1 MNFDDFFD
9 IDGLLLDDIYLKNNK
24 MLITNTFNCTPIEI
38 LNKKG
43 DHYYKLKNIHQS
55 ERFYTLSLRT
65 EFNYKACYSLAL
77 IYYNKF
83 LISTLFEELLISY
96 TYIIQIYQTDYDTI
110 NTIDNIQATKYLE
123 LVLNILVNF
132 QRTTYFNHVNTLNQI
147 RPILYTLYKLY
158 KLSNK
163 YNHIYIPLLD
173 QFLLKDKY
181 IFNDE
186 TEYIHY
192 LEIIINNLPNILE
205 EKIYNSLFTKI
216 SIYPNKL
223 KKYNTILQNHYIS
236 SHQHIKPLMLLN
248 VQKNKKNI
256 GYISDSYSAILFKYM
271 KHIFNNHDYNKYNIF
286 IYTFRTKLNVNNIH
300 KDVHKYVH
308 YKYLNNTSSKDIATI
323 IKNDN
328 IDILIDQMQFT
339 IHSKMDIL
347 CYKPAKHIISYLAS
361 PISSIYVDYIFLDK
375 YLYNNQDYIKEKILY
390 LPYGIHCYDTSVYPK
405 INKKINIF
413 TPVIRIGF
421 TGCFFKMT
429 DTMFNIINSVL
440 DNNNNVIL
448 LIRNSKFKYLENK
461 DLFLKNILPK
471 HRHKINISTIYSD
484 TNFYDIY
491 NHIDILLDIYP
502 YGGCTTIFDALYMNT
517 VCVSLKGNSIQ
528 ERYAWSF
535 FNLLGFPELCVD
547 TEQQL
552 VDKISYLCNNPDS
565 IKKYESLIKKN
576 IIKHPM
582 TNCNTF
588 IKDIEHHYDMLT

>member
-1 MNFDDFFD
+1 MNFDDLFD

-24 MLITNTFNCTPIEI
+24 MLIKDTFNCTPIEI

-43 DHYYKLKNIHQS
+43 GHYYNLKNINNA
-55 ERFYTLSLRT
+55 EYVYILSLRT
-65 EFNYKACYSLAL
+65 EFNYEACYSLAL
-77 IYYNKF
+77 IYFQKF
-83 LISTLFEELLISY
+83 KTSTLFEELLISY
-96 TYIIQIYQTDYDTI
+96 TYIIQIYQSDYDTI
-110 NTIDNIQATKYLE
+110 NNISDIHATKYLE
-123 LVLNILVNF
+123 LILNIITNIE
-132 QRTTYFNHVNTLNQI
+132 QTNYYKHTNIIQQI
-147 RPILYTLYKLY
+147 YSILYTLYKLY

-163 YNHIYIPLLD
+163 YSHRYMYILD

-181 IFNDE
+181 IFNNE
-186 TEYIHY
+186 NEYIQY
-192 LEIIINNLPNILE
+192 IQIILNNLPNILE

-223 KKYNTILQNHYIS
+223 KKYNTILQNHYIT
-236 SHQHIKPLMLLN
+236 SHQHIKPLILFN
-248 VQKNKKNI
+248 TEKNKKNI

-271 KHIFNNHDYNKYNIF
+271 KNIFNNHDYNKYNIF
-286 IYTFRTKLNVNNIH
+286 IYTFKAKLNVKNIH
-300 KDVHKYVH
+300 KDIH
-308 YKYLNNTSSKDIATI
+308 YKYLRNTSSKDIATI

-339 IHSKMDIL
+339 IPSKMDIL
-347 CYKPAKHIISYLAS
+347 CYKPAKYIISYLAS
-361 PISSIYVDYIFLDK
+361 PISSIYVDYTFLDK
-375 YLYNNQDYIKEKILY
+375 YLYNNQDYIKEKVLY
-390 LPYGIHCYDTSVYPK
+390 LPYGIHCYDTTIYPK

-413 TPVIRIGF
+413 TPQIRIGF
-421 TGCFFKMT
+421 TGCFNRMT

-440 DNNNNVIL
+440 DNNNNIIL
-448 LIRNSKFKYLENK
+448 LIRNSNFKHIKNK
-461 DLFLKNILPK
+461 DLFLKNIQPK
-471 HRHKINISTIYSD
+471 HRHKINISVIYNN

-491 NHIDILLDIYP
+491 NHIDILLDIHP

-517 VCVSLKGNSIQ
+517 VCVSLKGDSIQ

-552 VDKISYLCNNPDS
+552 LDKISYLCNNPDS

-588 IKDIEHHYDMLT
+588 IKDIEYHYDMLT